1 MAPTEQV
8 TFYTAKYSPF
18 GQRVHIA
25 LEEAKMEFTLW
36 EFEVRGSKPEWYK
49 LVNPLARIPALTF
62 GGPAVPP
69 DQPSPE
75 SQKLFES
82 IALLEFIADVYPE
95 ANLRPA
101 DPILRAKGRAF
112 VEIFRNY
119 VNDPF
124 REAFFLGK
132 PVEGVLQ
139 ALERLQ
145 AALPPSGFAAG
156 EWSIA
161 DIAVAPFL
169 TRLYL
174 FLDRELGAYTK
185 ENWQKLRD
193 NLDSERFA
201 RLKQYVRDIH
211 GRPSFA
217 KTWGSDDLQ
226 IELWKDHP
234 GLRRRTAESVQPQT

>member
-1 MAPTEQV
+1 M
-8 TFYTAKYSPF
+8 
-18 GQRVHIA
+18 
-25 LEEAKMEFTLW
+25 
-36 EFEVRGSKPEWYK
+36 
-49 LVNPLARIPALTF
+49 
-62 GGPAVPP
+62 
-69 DQPSPE
+69 
-75 SQKLFES
+75 
-82 IALLEFIADVYPE
+82 ALLEFIADVYPE
-95 ANLRPA
+95 ASLRPA

-132 PVEGVLQ
+132 AVEGVLQ

-145 AALPPSGFAAG
+145 DALPPSGFAAG

-161 DIAVAPFL
+161 DIAVAPFI

-174 FLDRELGAYTK
+174 FLDRELGAYTR

-217 KTWGSDDLQ
+217 KTWGSDVSTSPHLKATQFVDLSLYAGLANR
-226 IELWKDHP
+226 IVEGSPRSASKDC
-234 GLRRRTAESVQPQT
+234 